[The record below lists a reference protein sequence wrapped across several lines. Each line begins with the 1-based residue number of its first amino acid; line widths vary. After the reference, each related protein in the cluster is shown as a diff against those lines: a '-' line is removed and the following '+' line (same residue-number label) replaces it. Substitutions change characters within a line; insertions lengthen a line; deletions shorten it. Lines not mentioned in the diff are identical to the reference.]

1 MRLLR
6 EQGRIKRCKRP
17 VIFSVEQDAPCP
29 AHKRS
34 VTSSQSPVVRSQC
47 ALRPCVVVVSPTPWL
62 RHQTH

>member
-17 VIFSVEQDAPCP
+17 VIFSIEHNAPFP

-34 VTSSQSPVVRSQC
+34 VTSSQSCGQARSDC
-47 ALRPCVVVVSPTPWL
+47 RAPA
-62 RHQTH
+62 